1 MKFNL
6 IFESNPI
13 SRCYIKIFQ
22 EENIKLDN
30 LIILDG
36 KFFLPRL
43 LSLKI
48 SFNQNNYWPL
58 KFLKEKEYISLSHQ
72 IEDYFKFPRNF
83 CKNMYAFENINN
95 VSKNR
100 LFTNNKK
107 INNSNTIK
115 VIKIVALIYFLIQE
129 NKYIKIF

>member
-6 IFESNPI
+6 IFEDNPI

-58 KFLKEKEYISLSHQ
+58 NFQEIFAKICMLLKI
-72 IEDYFKFPRNF
+72 
-83 CKNMYAFENINN
+83 
-95 VSKNR
+95 
-100 LFTNNKK
+100 
-107 INNSNTIK
+107 
-115 VIKIVALIYFLIQE
+115 
-129 NKYIKIF
+129 

>member
-6 IFESNPI
+6 IFEDNPI

-58 KFLKEKEYISLSHQ
+58 KFLKEKYISLSHQ

-83 CKNMYAFENINN
+83 CKNMYAFENINTLA
-95 VSKNR
+95 KIDYLQIIKKLITRTR
-100 LFTNNKK
+100 LRL
-107 INNSNTIK
+107 S
-115 VIKIVALIYFLIQE
+115 KIVALIYFLIQE